1 MLGIR
6 MQESCYKEAVCFFPS
21 HHIGLSKQLASL
33 FREHIL
39 SNWSNMYR
47 FFVKESMYDYVLPV
61 STIVNANRLTVFYM
75 DAIYNY
81 RYVRKSLN
89 VYLFNVFIYV
99 SS

>member
-21 HHIGLSKQLASL
+21 HHIGFSKQLASL

-47 FFVKESMYDYVLPV
+47 FL
-61 STIVNANRLTVFYM
+61 
-75 DAIYNY
+75 
-81 RYVRKSLN
+81 
-89 VYLFNVFIYV
+89 
-99 SS
+99 